1 MTDPVNTVSG
11 VDRNIENA
19 AAMPTWR
26 QRWRRVRGPVI
37 FAAVALF
44 LIWGGLPWLPSA
56 WGVRFGAPYL
66 TFFSLAVVG
75 AAGFFMLLNW
85 GPVRQPHSALATF
98 ASILFVYVATVGG
111 MVAFGTWYYPQFET
125 PKVAAPKTNGESA
138 VEKRGKEVFLSP
150 QFGCFACHTVE
161 ALGIRG
167 GQRGPDLSAAGK
179 QAEVRK
185 PGVSAEDYL
194 REAIVDPWACL
205 TPLPGSGLV
214 ECQVA
219 ADPAKTY
226 PQLMPPGAKE
236 RMSKEQLDDLIA
248 FMKSL
253 RGAGERNGKRS

>member
-1 MTDPVNTVSG
+1 
-11 VDRNIENA
+11 
-19 AAMPTWR
+19 
-26 QRWRRVRGPVI
+26 
-37 FAAVALF
+37 
-44 LIWGGLPWLPSA
+44 
-56 WGVRFGAPYL
+56 VRFGAPYL

-125 PKVAAPKTNGESA
+125 PKVAAPQPSGESA

-219 ADPAKTY
+219 VDPAKTY